1 MKKFNATVLVFVLFI
16 MVTVV
21 PVSANEISVYINQ
34 NKLDFDVSPQ
44 LISDRTF
51 VPMRKIFESLGATV
65 TWDDDTKTVTG
76 KKGDITINLTIDS
89 KTMFKNGN
97 PKLLDVAPTLVESR
111 TLVPVRAI
119 AESFDCEVTWDNNTQ
134 SVYIKAENDTTASVG
149 NDTNNYNSRVL
160 SVSEISEKVSP
171 SVFYIEVY
179 DYSGTA
185 TGSGSGFFISS
196 NGVAVTNYH
205 VIEDTSS
212 ATITTTD
219 GNKYNVDSV
228 IAYDKDLD
236 VAIIRVNQNT
246 VNGSNFSN
254 FQSVNIANSDDI
266 QAGQTIY
273 AIGSPLGLQNTIS
286 NGIISNVSQKLGDE
300 TFIQITA
307 PISHGSSGGA
317 LVNELGEV
325 IGITSAGIVEA
336 QNIGFAIPINMIK
349 LFDLNAL
356 GVSYEEYA
364 SYNNSFTIEVYP
376 ETIDLEVGETKE
388 IYVYADGN
396 ADDWSIY
403 WYADRAGS
411 VSCVWGDWFEDNTSI
426 CTLKVTAEKAGNTVI
441 TIYSDVDF
449 KGKDILVNIKRP
461 SVVTYSGT
469 DIPTYTAI
477 TGTQSCKYDE
487 YDNTYCYS
495 YNYWDINVVQSYV
508 DYLLSNGF
516 EYYKEE
522 EKDFGTN
529 YYYYTPSGDLMF
541 LCLAW
546 KYKQVWIYIPR

>member
-134 SVYIKAENDTTASVG
+134 SVYIKAKNDTTASVG

-160 SVSEISEKVSP
+160 SASEISEKVSP

-179 DYSGTA
+179 DHSGTA

-219 GNKYNVDSV
+219 GNKYNVDSI

-254 FQSVNIANSDDI
+254 FQSVNMANSDDI

-300 TFIQITA
+300 IFIQITA

-349 LFDLNAL
+349 LFDLNAP

-469 DIPTYTAI
+469 NIPTYTAI
-477 TGTQSCKYDE
+477 TGTQSCDYKE
-487 YDNTYCYS
+487 YENTYCYS
-495 YNYWDINVVQSYV
+495 YNYWDINTVQSYV

-516 EYYKEE
+516 EFYKDEE
-522 EKDFGTN
+522 QDFGTN
-529 YYYYTPSGDLMF
+529 YYYYTPSNDL
-541 LCLAW
+541 LLICLAW